1 VTAPPSEVHLSRT
14 IDEPLER
21 EAETL
26 GRYLLGSVPSPE
38 EIERY
43 VRGSRVLF
51 SGSPDATSREAAV
64 VEFALRR
71 RWALPLLDGACGLV
85 EPDSLLRR
93 KLILMLAVL
102 ETSPGRAEAFEPIT
116 GSLAAVLARLFL
128 RAAKGGIRCIAGL
141 AVLPLAR
148 RSR

>member
-1 VTAPPSEVHLSRT
+1 MTAPPSEVRLSRT

-21 EAETL
+21 EAEAI
-26 GRYLLGSVPSPE
+26 GRYLLGSAPSAV

-43 VRGSRVLF
+43 VRGVRALF
-51 SGSPDATSREAAV
+51 PDAPRRETAV

-71 RWALPLLDGACGLV
+71 PWALPLLDGACGLV

-102 ETSPGRAEAFEPIT
+102 ETSPGLAEAFEPVT
-116 GSLAAVLARLFL
+116 GPRAAVLARLCL
-128 RAAKGGIRCIAGL
+128 RASKGAARCLAGL
-141 AVLPLAR
+141 AILPLAS
-148 RSR
+148 RSG